1 MARMTQGEVERWVAR
16 QLERAAEYRRA
27 LVKAGWP
34 YGPYAADVAAER
46 RAERERRLADR
57 ATWEVK
63 HANARRMYA
72 REPGAL
78 ESWWDRNPPP
88 PRE

>member
-27 LVKAGWP
+27 LVKVGWP

-57 ATWEVK
+57 AAWEVK
-63 HANARRMYA
+63 RADARRMFA
-72 REPGAL
+72 REPDAF
-78 ESWWDRNPPP
+78 ENWRCRNPAP